1 MTIERTQ
8 RATLPER
15 ILQTLRASWAS
26 ARAILQPVVPP
37 PLRMAAGRAGAR
49 ETTGEGE
56 GAGATPP
63 PEHVLEFQNVV
74 KRYGSLVAVDGTSF
88 SVRPGEIFG
97 ILGPNGAGKT
107 TTLEM
112 IEGLCVPDSGKIT
125 ICGLDAA
132 RQRRSVQQKIGVQ
145 LQSQNLWP
153 QLTVEETIQTFRS
166 LYKVRLPARALL
178 ERFTLTE
185 KRKAFVGGL
194 SGGQKQRLALACAVV
209 NDPAI
214 IFLDEPTTGLDP
226 QARLTFWD
234 LISDMRDE
242 GKTIILTTHY
252 MEEAEALC
260 DRVAVM
266 DRGRIIALGTPR
278 ELVRQLEFE
287 NTIECLFEG
296 DVDIEQVRSLRG
308 VIGIR
313 RQQDGT
319 LFIFTQEVA
328 TSMADV
334 LEFSERTGV
343 PIAGL
348 QVRTATLEDVFIS
361 LTGRRLRE

>member
-1 MTIERTQ
+1 
-8 RATLPER
+8 
-15 ILQTLRASWAS
+15 
-26 ARAILQPVVPP
+26 
-37 PLRMAAGRAGAR
+37 
-49 ETTGEGE
+49 
-56 GAGATPP
+56 
-63 PEHVLEFQNVV
+63 VLEFQDVV

-88 SVRPGEIFG
+88 KVRPGEIFG

-112 IEGLCVPDSGKIT
+112 IEGLRVPDRGTIT
-125 ICGLDAA
+125 ICGLNAA
-132 RQRRSVQQKIGVQ
+132 RQRRRVQQRIGVQ

-153 QLTVEETIQTFRS
+153 QLTVQETVQTFRS
-166 LYKVRLPARALL
+166 LYKVRVPATALH
-178 ERFTLTE
+178 ERFMLME
-185 KRKAFVGGL
+185 KRRAFVGDL

-209 NDPAI
+209 NDPEI

-234 LISDMRDE
+234 LISDMRGE

-266 DRGRIIALGTPR
+266 DRGKIIAIGTPR

-287 NTIECLFEG
+287 NTLECLFEG
-296 DVDIEQVRSLRG
+296 NVDVEQVRALRG

-313 RQQDGT
+313 QQQDGT

-328 TSMADV
+328 PSMADV
-334 LEFSERTGV
+334 LELAERTGI

-361 LTGRRLRE
+361 LTGRRLRD